1 MIMELQEYKKILI
14 NTVLQ
19 HYPAYLQSKLLKS
32 MTKDDRVIN
41 HKSKI
46 KSGQGFLLSIDV
58 TGIDGVGN
66 KISHLL
72 EHKEEGLY
80 AKIYKYVEEFEF
92 VKSYRYACIFEYK
105 EDFDID
111 LINSL
116 DPSHIQ
122 LYCHDSDTY
131 DCMWRTGSWIP
142 TVNLES
148 DRVLFKYSVTLDN
161 RQGDKIKYVV
171 LVVME
176 LDSKRVSVYFD
187 SVASEY
193 KNPIKDFYAV
203 MLDTVK
209 RNFEKLIGIKL
220 LTIDFKAIIYYIQ
233 YLQNNNVGLSENIK
247 VSAQKMKR
255 DGTVSYLEA
264 KKDSSE
270 EPTIPILGELK
281 EWLRERDY
289 LFDANEETRRI
300 REELS
305 NFIEEIEQ
313 TSDYPKVQIRF
324 IDKGFH
330 LEMTHAYK
338 NYEYSV
344 FKIDGNLS
352 DDRELIE
359 YAKVCLDKYY
369 RELEART

>member
-111 LINSL
+111 LISSL

-305 NFIEEIEQ
+305 NFIEGIEQ